1 MFRHIYINRLK
12 CLLRDKQLVFW
23 TILYPLL
30 LATLFSLAFSNIMAH
45 DKFASIPVDV
55 VENEEMKNHA
65 EFKTALGF
73 AAGAGSDGNLLNVT
87 YATQAQADEDLK
99 NNKITG
105 YIVFDNGP
113 KVVVKDNGLNQTIL
127 KQFMDS
133 YMQYGSAV
141 TRVATANPQAIQNF
155 SFGSN
160 QNYFKEYTPGR
171 TSQPDPMVIY
181 YYALIGMAA
190 LFGGF
195 WGVKEITDIQANL
208 SAQGARLNLAPVH
221 KLKAFGAS
229 FPAAVTVQFGA
240 LLILL
245 AYLALALKIDFG
257 NQLPFI
263 ILTCLI
269 GSITGVTFGAMI
281 SVLCKKEALQMSLLI
296 GSSMIFSFLAGMM
309 APGIRYEVTH
319 AVPFLAYIN
328 PAHLISDS
336 FYALYYYTGYEKFFL
351 SIGLLAAYS
360 IVFYLVVYFVTRRQ
374 RYASL

>member
-1 MFRHIYINRLK
+1 MFKHIFTNRLK
-12 CLLRDKQLVFW
+12 CLLRDRQLVFW
-23 TILYPLL
+23 TFLYPLV
-30 LATLFSLAFSNIMAH
+30 LASLFSLAFSNIMAH

-55 VENEEMKNHA
+55 VENEEMKSHA
-65 EFKTALGF
+65 EFITVLDLAST
-73 AAGAGSDGNLLNVT
+73 GSEDKLLNVT
-87 YATQAQADEDLK
+87 YATQEQADQDLK

-105 YIVFDNGP
+105 YIVFNNGP

-133 YMQYGSAV
+133 YVQYGSAV
-141 TRVATANPQAIQNF
+141 SKVVMKNPKALQNL
-155 SFGSN
+155 SFGSS
-160 QNYFKEYTPGR
+160 QSYFTEIAPGR
-171 TSQPDPMVIY
+171 TARPDPMVIY

-229 FPAAVTVQFGA
+229 FPAAITVQFGA

-245 AYLALALKIDFG
+245 AYMSAILKIDFG

-269 GSITGVTFGAMI
+269 GSITGVTYGAMI
-281 SVLCKKEALQMSLLI
+281 GSICKKESLQLALLLS
-296 GSSMIFSFLAGMM
+296 SSMIFSFLAGMM
-309 APGIRYEVTH
+309 VPGIRYEVTH
-319 AVPFLAYIN
+319 AMPFLAYIN
-328 PAHLISDS
+328 PAHLISDA

-351 SIGLLAAYS
+351 NIGLLAAYS

-374 RYASL
+374 KYASL